1 MDFLPYGL
9 KFLLVMLQLMMHIQQ
24 NTLLKRHKDFTIKI
38 GKEGYLNTENNLQN
52 FIDILTTQMCSPK
65 TV

>member
-1 MDFLPYGL
+1 
-9 KFLLVMLQLMMHIQQ
+9 MLQLMMHIQQ